1 MNDTEIQATLPS
13 VSAHTGGGQK
23 ELMAKYTEQN
33 YKRKTFVFAPI
44 FHELNSKI

>member
-33 YKRKTFVFAPI
+33 YKMQDFCICPHF
-44 FHELNSKI
+44 S